1 MFFHDAIGIPH
12 RDNTCMENEKMDLFE
27 KILHNQDKI
36 TLMDLLSGVKEKHTN
51 RDVENALLAG
61 TSIDS
66 AYTESTMLQKWKAP
80 WLYLRV
86 LGIGLI
92 FSLILIVL
100 TAITGNIAVSLLYVM
115 FCSCVVPVS
124 LMFFFW
130 EMNVPRNISIFH
142 LMLCFFAGGL
152 FSIASSL
159 LLFNVF
165 NISASF
171 LAPIPEE
178 PGKLAISLLVLCY
191 IGRNKKIYGMTGLV
205 IGAAVGAGFAA
216 FENAQYVYGNFYT
229 FEASLNTLLTRS
241 LCNLSSHVLFCA
253 PYVTVAALNMQNN
266 KFNMNFFK
274 GKNFWKIFGFSCLM
288 HVLWNF
294 SAVYLGQ
301 LMWLVFILELFLEWK
316 LILKLIRDCFVQ
328 ISTMVPL
335 VNSGSVLATDLKI
348 QCINGIHVG
357 RKFAFKRNEI
367 LVGTDSLCN
376 LVFPLGTVGI
386 NNRHCKLVIQ
396 NNNLYLADIGSQS
409 GTFLN
414 GTRLKPMKGILLK
427 KGDVFWIGSENEKFK
442 VV

>member
-1 MFFHDAIGIPH
+1 
-12 RDNTCMENEKMDLFE
+12 MDLFE

-51 RDVENALLAG
+51 CDVENALLAG
-61 TSIDS
+61 TSMDS
-66 AYTESTMLQKWKAP
+66 AKTESAMLQKWKAP

-86 LGIGLI
+86 FGIGLI
-92 FSLILIVL
+92 FSFILIVL
-100 TAITGNIAVSLLYVM
+100 TVITGNIAVSLLYVM

-130 EMNVPRNISIFH
+130 EMNVPRNISVFH
-142 LMLCFFAGGL
+142 LMLCFFAGGV

-159 LLFNVF
+159 LLFEVF
-165 NISASF
+165 EISEGF

-216 FENAQYVYGNFYT
+216 FENAQYVYLYSYT
-229 FEASLNTLLTRS
+229 FEASLNTVLIRS
-241 LCNLSSHVLFCA
+241 LCNLSSHILYCA

-266 KFNMNFFK
+266 KFSMDFFK
-274 GKNFWKIFGFSCLM
+274 EKYFWKIFGFSCLM
-288 HVLWNF
+288 HALWNF
-294 SAVYLGQ
+294 SAAYLGELQ
-301 LMWLVFILELFLEWK
+301 WLVFVLELFLEWK

-328 ISTMVPL
+328 ISALVPL
-335 VNSGSVLATDLKI
+335 VNSGSVLATNLKI
-348 QCINGIHVG
+348 QCINGTHVG

-367 LVGTDSLCN
+367 LVGTDSQCN
-376 LVFPLGTVGI
+376 LAFPIGTVGI

-396 NNNLYLADIGSQS
+396 NNSLYLADIGSQS

-414 GTRLKPMKGILLK
+414 GVRLKPMIGFLLK
-427 KGDVFWIGSENEKFK
+427 KGDIFWIGSENEKFK